1 MAEIVFYRDANES
14 LELTYKDEDGLV
26 VNLSSHTASAKFYD
40 KEGGNLLLALSNG
53 SGITLGSTEPNISIA
68 FTVNQINA
76 LPKKGWMKVE
86 IASGGITKRLV
97 SESFNV
103 LT

>member
-1 MAEIVFYRDANES
+1 MSEIVFYRDTNKP
-14 LELTYKDEDGLV
+14 LELTYKDEDGAIVDLTT
-26 VNLSSHTASAKFYD
+26 HTASAKFYD
-40 KEGGNLLLALSNG
+40 KEGGNLLLNLSNG

-76 LPKKGWMKVE
+76 LPRRGWTK
-86 IASGGITKRLV
+86 IDISSGGITERLV
-97 SESFNV
+97 SEAFNV